1 MRRIALI
8 TAFCAGCSSS
18 TPADPPARA
27 QAKAPLSV
35 ATEPPKNRWL
45 RSRDTEPDA
54 IAKGLYR
61 QAIEQVRTGQ
71 LKRAEALFAQ
81 ILEQH
86 PKSRFAR
93 RLQTDGFPIVEAA
106 KLGTVVVMF
115 GLGAFMFGSG
125 GARP

>member
-1 MRRIALI
+1 MRHIALI
-8 TAFCAGCSSS
+8 AAFCAACSSS
-18 TPADPPARA
+18 KPTEPTPI
-27 QAKAPLSV
+27 AKAEAPKSV

-45 RSRDTEPDA
+45 RARDTEPDPV
-54 IAKGLYR
+54 AKGLYR
-61 QAIEQVRTGQ
+61 RAVEEVRAGR
-71 LKRAEALFAQ
+71 LAKAEPLFAQ

-115 GLGAFMFGSG
+115 GLGAFMFTSG
-125 GARP
+125 GR